1 VTPYG
6 LAEVSWRRE
15 HRTMTVDVTVPAGST
30 ATVVLPDR
38 APVQAGTGRHQFSGA
53 CRDAAEESQ

>member
-38 APVQAGTGRHQFSGA
+38 APVQAGPGRHQFSCA
-53 CRDAAEESQ
+53 CRDAAEE